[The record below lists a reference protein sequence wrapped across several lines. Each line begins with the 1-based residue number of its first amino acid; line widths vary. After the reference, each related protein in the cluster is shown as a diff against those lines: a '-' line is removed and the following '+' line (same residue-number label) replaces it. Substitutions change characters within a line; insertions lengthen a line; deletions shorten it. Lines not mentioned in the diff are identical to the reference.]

1 MIMALNA
8 ELGGRLKNMNT
19 LKIHFRV
26 YTANLNDRVAKG
38 VRKKVG
44 SWKILF
50 SSLNNWLHN
59 GLYEWY
65 GNRKRGT

>member
-1 MIMALNA
+1 MALNA

-44 SWKILF
+44 S
-50 SSLNNWLHN
+50 
-59 GLYEWY
+59 
-65 GNRKRGT
+65 